1 MTRNTDLAAFVAEKH
16 EISVADASAFVE
28 SAFALI
34 LDGLQLGEIVKVKGL
49 GTFKVMQTKER
60 ESVDV
65 NTGER
70 ILLGSKPKV
79 IFTPDMVLRERVNA
93 PFAGFSSVPL
103 SDGVEVEAE
112 ASDATINEM
121 ETESKTVEAPSESV
135 AEPEEKPT
143 EPASLQEQSADQT
156 EPNREDGFEESHDA
170 LNPLVSST
178 DSLSE
183 ETSSKSEPTHEQADI
198 ETEPEPEEV
207 EVPMISDDEE
217 PDSEEHSGSRLR
229 LWVWILAIL
238 LVIALGVCG
247 ALLWKINQMKGDSTV
262 VEKSVPAV
270 VAEDTTAVKPAMSI
284 ADSVKASKSEI
295 KQDTAKVKPIEN
307 KDKKEAVSSNEKA
320 TMEHPFKS
328 DDPRVKLGAY
338 YIVGTQCEVTVVQG
352 QTFAGISRAYLGD
365 DMECYMEVYNGKK
378 TAKSG
383 DKLLIPKLITKK
395 AWRKKMNK

>member
-16 EISVADASAFVE
+16 EISVADATAFVE

-60 ESVDV
+60 ESIDV

-70 ILLGSKPKV
+70 ILLGSKQKV

-112 ASDATINEM
+112 ESDVATNEM
-121 ETESKTVEAPSESV
+121 EPASKSV
-135 AEPEEKPT
+135 AEPEGKPLEQET
-143 EPASLQEQSADQT
+143 PQEPSERQAESANKD
-156 EPNREDGFEESHDA
+156 DA
-170 LNPLVSST
+170 EGQFIPLYPVAAST
-178 DSLSE
+178 DSPTETLS
-183 ETSSKSEPTHEQADI
+183 SHSESTDEAAGS
-198 ETEPEPEEV
+198 EAEPEPEEV
-207 EVPMISDDEE
+207 EVPMISDEEE
-217 PDSEEHSGSRLR
+217 PNGDENKGSRLR

-238 LVIALGVCG
+238 LAIALGACG
-247 ALLWKINQMKGDSTV
+247 ILLWKINQIKGGS
-262 VEKSVPAV
+262 EPA
-270 VAEDTTAVKPAMSI
+270 EKPATAIVATDTAETPS
-284 ADSVKASKSEI
+284 AVSKPDSATSVAPII
-295 KQDTAKVKPIEN
+295 KQDTTKAKTAEN
-307 KDKKEAVSSNEKA
+307 TDTNSATSGNEKA

-328 DDPRVKLGAY
+328 TDHRVKLGAY

-365 DMECYMEVYNGKK
+365 DMECYMEVYNGKT
-378 TAKSG
+378 TAKVG
-383 DKLLIPKLITKK
+383 ERLLIPKLITKK
-395 AWRKKMNK
+395 AWRAKMRK